1 MKIYRPITYRD
12 AYTSAPASRLRRGA
26 AIWQS
31 TVAVMLLLA
40 TGCTSLL
47 NPINGVP
54 AKRLPPQLFASP
66 KNNLVPID
74 VSLLALEPPRSY
86 QLDAGDILGIYV
98 EGVLPF
104 NPPDAAPQPPPIHFP
119 DAGSTLPPSVGY
131 PIAVAED
138 GTLSLPLLSPID
150 VRGLTLEQVREQIRR
165 AYIDE
170 RILLEEKA
178 RPVVTLI
185 KERTYN
191 IIVVRQDNVG
201 RGGGGGGGG
210 EIRGSSDE
218 SASGNLVKLPAYQN
232 DILHA
237 LVATGGLPGLYA
249 KNEVKVLRSS
259 KADQRKRALFV
270 QQFYAHQEAAS
281 CDPCACPPELPED
294 PSVLRIPLRLPPG
307 VVPSLTDDQIRLE
320 DGDIV
325 YIESRET
332 EVFYTGGLLPGGQ
345 HLLPR
350 DYDLDVLG
358 AMALAGQ
365 AIGAPGRSGGGGGGL
380 GGAASV
386 GGVPPGALYIL
397 RQTDCNGQVIIEVD
411 LNQAINDPR
420 SRPLIQ
426 AGDVLILQYR
436 CEEEVLNFGLGTF
449 FTYGI
454 QQLLQNNNN

>member
-1 MKIYRPITYRD
+1 MKIDRPITYRGI
-12 AYTSAPASRLRRGA
+12 YPPIQGPSLRRGWLV
-26 AIWQS
+26 WQS
-31 TVAVMLLLA
+31 TMVVLLLLA
-40 TGCTSLL
+40 TGCTSLT
-47 NPINGVP
+47 NPISGVP
-54 AKRLPPQLFASP
+54 AKRLPPELFATP

-74 VSLLALEPPRSY
+74 VSLLTLEPPRSY

-104 NPPDAAPQPPPIHFP
+104 NPPDATPEPPPVHFP
-119 DAGSTLPPSVGY
+119 DAGSTLPPSVGF

-138 GTLSLPLLSPID
+138 GTLSLPLISPID

-201 RGGGGGGGG
+201 RSGGGGGGG
-210 EIRGSSDE
+210 EIRGSSDD
-218 SASGNLVKLPAYQN
+218 SASGKLIKLPAYQN

-249 KNEVKVLRSS
+249 KNEIKVLRAS
-259 KADQRKRALFV
+259 KADHRKRALFV
-270 QQFYAHQEAAS
+270 QQFYAHQEAAA

-307 VVPSLTDDQIRLE
+307 VIPSLTDEQIRLQ

-332 EVFYTGGLLPGGQ
+332 EVFYTGGLLPGGE

-365 AIGAPGRSGGGGGGL
+365 AIGAPGQSGGGGGGGM
-380 GGAASV
+380 GGASSI

-397 RQTDCNGQVIIEVD
+397 RKTDCNGQVIIEID

-420 SRPLIQ
+420 SRPLVQ

-449 FTYGI
+449 FTFGI
-454 QQLLQNNNN
+454 RQLFQSN